1 VRAPAYRVRRAR
13 DSSANCAK
21 NERMSIAGELAGF
34 LVKTKVGDLPPL
46 ALERARMVIAST
58 IASAAMGADIIS
70 SRIIREL
77 ATERGGSPEATVWF
91 DGGRRLPV
99 ADAAR
104 VNAVMSDA
112 AASDDSDLRSIAH
125 IGTIVSTTAIAMA
138 ERTGAGG
145 RDVLAAMVLGY
156 EIAGRIDEALTPGRG
171 ERGFHGSISTIFGGV
186 VATGSLLGLTQ
197 GQMTQAIALAATSIG
212 GLMVAANTSVARE
225 YHAGLSAMLGVHAAL
240 AAQKGFVAEENVLEM
255 PRGFFSAYG
264 GDHLDDVTKDL
275 GNEWDIATNMAI
287 KLVPGGHPH
296 HAAAEAAANA
306 AMAGN
311 VDPAEV
317 ARVMLSS
324 AKYRTLP
331 GPRHPTDLI
340 GVAHSPAYFIA
351 AAIADRGY
359 GWIHAS
365 PEKVADPV
373 IAQLIDKISVD
384 PNPPPYPDRFPH
396 HHGATVTITLKDGR
410 QFADHV
416 DFPRGSAPCGIEWA
430 DVDAKYRRL
439 VPLSKLSP
447 DKVEASLAVVHGF
460 ERVEA
465 MSELTRLLH

>member
-1 VRAPAYRVRRAR
+1 
-13 DSSANCAK
+13 
-21 NERMSIAGELAGF
+21 MSMAGELARF
-34 LVKTKVGDLPPL
+34 ATRTSADALPAL
-46 ALERARMVIAST
+46 ALERARMAIAST
-58 IASAAMGADIIS
+58 IASAAMGADIVS
-70 SRIIREL
+70 ARIIREL
-77 ATERGGSPEATVWF
+77 AGERGGAEEATVWF
-91 DGGRRLPV
+91 DDGRRLPA

-125 IGTIVSTTAIAMA
+125 IGTIVSTSAIATA

-145 RDVLAAMVLGY
+145 RDALAAMVLGY

-171 ERGFHGSISTIFGGV
+171 ERGFHGSISTIFGGA
-186 VATGSLLGLTQ
+186 VAAGRLLRLTH

-225 YHAGLSAMLGVHAAL
+225 YHAGLSAMLGVQAAL
-240 AAQKGFVAEENVLEM
+240 AARRGFVAEENVLEM

-264 GDHLDDVTKDL
+264 GDHLEDVTKDL
-275 GNEWDIATNMAI
+275 GGSWDIATDMAI

-306 AMAGN
+306 AIAGN
-311 VDPAEV
+311 VDPADV
-317 ARVMLSS
+317 AEIRLSS

-340 GVAHSPAYFIA
+340 GVAHSPAYFVA
-351 AAIADRGY
+351 AAVADRGY

-365 PEKVADPV
+365 AEKVADPV
-373 IAQLIDKISVD
+373 IARLLDKVTVD
-384 PNPPPYPDRFPH
+384 PDPPPYPDRFPH
-396 HHGATVTITLKDGR
+396 HHGATVTITLEDGR
-410 QFADHV
+410 RFSSHV
-416 DFPRGSAPCGIEWA
+416 DFPRGSAPRGIEWA

-447 DKVEASLAVVHGF
+447 ANVEASLEVVHRL
-460 ERVEA
+460 EDVNS
-465 MSELTRLLH
+465 MSDLTRLLR

>member
-1 VRAPAYRVRRAR
+1 MCITSGDGTLPRT
-13 DSSANCAK
+13 
-21 NERMSIAGELAGF
+21 MSIAGELAKF
-34 LVKTKVGDLPPL
+34 LTGTSGDGMPPA
-46 ALERARMVIAST
+46 ALVRARMVIAST
-58 IASAAMGADIIS
+58 IASAAMGRDIVS

-77 ATERGGSPEATVWF
+77 ARERGGVPEATLWF
-91 DGGRRLPV
+91 DAEGSLPV

-138 ERTGAGG
+138 ERTGASG

-156 EIAGRIDEALTPGRG
+156 EIAGRIDQALTPGRG
-171 ERGFHGSISTIFGGV
+171 ERGFHGSISTIFGSA
-186 VATGSLLGLTQ
+186 VATGLLLGLTQ

-225 YHAGLSAMLGVHAAL
+225 YHAGLSAMLGIHAAL
-240 AAQKGFVAEENVLEM
+240 AAQKGYVAEEHVLEM

-264 GDHLDDVTKDL
+264 GDHLPDVTKDL
-275 GNEWDIATNMAI
+275 GTSWDISTNMAI

-306 AMAGN
+306 AIAGD
-311 VDPAEV
+311 VDPHDV
-317 ARVMLSS
+317 VSIVVSS
-324 AKYRTLP
+324 AKYRALP
-331 GPRHPTDLI
+331 GPKHPTDLI

-373 IAQLIDKISVD
+373 IARLIDTITVD

-396 HHGATVTITLKDGR
+396 LHNATATITICDG
-410 QFADHV
+410 
-416 DFPRGSAPCGIEWA
+416 
-430 DVDAKYRRL
+430 
-439 VPLSKLSP
+439 PLH
-447 DKVEASLAVVHGF
+447 AAH
-460 ERVEA
+460 A
-465 MSELTRLLH
+465 IT

>member
-1 VRAPAYRVRRAR
+1 
-13 DSSANCAK
+13 
-21 NERMSIAGELAGF
+21 MSIAGELARF
-34 LVKTKVGDLPPL
+34 VTRTNVDDLPPL

-58 IASAAMGADIIS
+58 IASAAMGMDIVS

-77 ATERGGSPEATVWF
+77 AKERGGAEQATLWF
-91 DGGRRLPV
+91 DGGRRLPI

-125 IGTIVSTTAIAMA
+125 IGTIVSTSSIAMA
-138 ERTGAGG
+138 EQTGGDG
-145 RDVLAAMVLGY
+145 RDVLGAMVYGY
-156 EIAGRIDEALTPGRG
+156 EIAGRIDEALTPGRS
-171 ERGFHGSISTIFGGV
+171 ERGFHGSIATIFGGAV
-186 VATGSLLGLTQ
+186 SAGTLLKLTP

-225 YHAGLSAMLGVHAAL
+225 YHAGLSAMLGIHAAL
-240 AAQKGFVAEENVLEM
+240 AAHKGLMAEENVLEM

-264 GDHLDDVTKDL
+264 GDHLEDVTKDL
-275 GNEWDIATNMAI
+275 GQAWDITTDMAI

-306 AMAGN
+306 AIAGH
-311 VDPAEV
+311 VDPADV
-317 ARVMLSS
+317 ADIRLSS

-351 AAIADRGY
+351 AAVADRDY
-359 GWIHAS
+359 GWIHVS
-365 PEKVADPV
+365 PTKVADPV
-373 IAQLIDKISVD
+373 IRQLIDKVTVD

-396 HHGATVTITLKDGR
+396 HHGATVTITLKEGR
-410 QFADHV
+410 QFSAHV
-416 DFPRGSAPCGIEWA
+416 DFPRGSAPRGIEWA

-439 VPLSKLSP
+439 VPLSGLAP
-447 DKVEASLAVVHGF
+447 EKVEASLRVVHEF
-460 ERVEA
+460 ETVKTL
-465 MSELTRLLH
+465 SELTRLLS

>member
-1 VRAPAYRVRRAR
+1 
-13 DSSANCAK
+13 
-21 NERMSIAGELAGF
+21 MSIAGELARF
-34 LVKTKVGDLPPL
+34 LTRTNVGDLPPL

-58 IASAAMGADIIS
+58 IASAAMGSDIVS

-77 ATERGGSPEATVWF
+77 GKERGGAEEATLWF
-91 DGGRRLPV
+91 DGGRKLPIPE
-99 ADAAR
+99 AAR

-125 IGTIVSTTAIAMA
+125 IGTIVSTCAIAMA

-156 EIAGRIDEALTPGRG
+156 EIAGRVDEALTPGRG
-171 ERGFHGSISTIFGGV
+171 ERGFHGSISTIFGGA
-186 VATGSLLGLTQ
+186 VAAGTLLPLTQ

-225 YHAGLSAMLGVHAAL
+225 YHAGLSAMLGIQAAL
-240 AAQKGFVAEENVLEM
+240 AAHKGFVAEENVLEM

-264 GDHLDDVTKDL
+264 GDHLEDVTKDL
-275 GNEWDIATNMAI
+275 GASWDIATNMAV

-306 AMAGN
+306 AIAGN
-311 VDPAEV
+311 VDPADV
-317 ARVMLSS
+317 ASIMLSS

-331 GPRHPTDLI
+331 GPKHPTDLI

-351 AAIADRGY
+351 AAVADRGY

-365 PEKVADPV
+365 PAKLADRVIGQLSDKVT
-373 IAQLIDKISVD
+373 VD
-384 PNPPPYPDRFPH
+384 PNPQPYPDRFPH

-410 QFADHV
+410 QFSDHV
-416 DFPRGSAPCGIEWA
+416 DFPRGSAPRGIEWP

-439 VPLSKLSP
+439 VPLSRLAP
-447 DKVEASLAVVHGF
+447 EKVEASLRVVHEF
-460 ERVEA
+460 ETVKA
-465 MSELTRLLH
+465 MSELTRLLS

>member
-1 VRAPAYRVRRAR
+1 
-13 DSSANCAK
+13 
-21 NERMSIAGELAGF
+21 MSIAGQLARFVTGTR
-34 LVKTKVGDLPPL
+34 VDDLPPL
-46 ALERARMVIAST
+46 ALERARMAIAST
-58 IASAAMGADIIS
+58 IASAAMGASIVS

-77 ATERGGSPEATVWF
+77 ARERGGVPEATVWF
-91 DGGRRLPV
+91 DGGCALPV

-125 IGTIVSTTAIAMA
+125 IGTIVSTTALAMA
-138 ERTGAGG
+138 ERIGAGG

-171 ERGFHGSISTIFGGV
+171 ERGFHGSISTIFGGA
-186 VATGSLLGLTQ
+186 VAAGTLLKLTPP
-197 GQMTQAIALAATSIG
+197 QMTQAIALAATSIG

-225 YHAGLSAMLGVHAAL
+225 YHAGLSATLGVHAAL
-240 AAQKGFVAEENVLEM
+240 AAQKGYVAEEHVLEM

-264 GDHLDDVTKDL
+264 GDHLEDVTKDL
-275 GNEWDIATNMAI
+275 GASWDIATNMAI

-306 AMAGN
+306 AIAGD
-311 VDPAEV
+311 VDPANV
-317 ARVMLSS
+317 ASIVLSS

-331 GPRHPTDLI
+331 GPKHPTDLI
-340 GVAHSPAYFIA
+340 GLAHSPAYFIA
-351 AAIADRGY
+351 AAVADRGY

-365 PEKVADPV
+365 PEKVVDPV
-373 IAQLIDKISVD
+373 IARLIDTIAVD
-384 PNPPPYPDRFPH
+384 PDPLPYPDRFPH

-410 QFADHV
+410 RFSDHV
-416 DFPRGSAPCGIEWA
+416 DCPRGSAPRGIEWA

-439 VPLSKLSP
+439 VPMSGLPLAR
-447 DKVEASLAVVHGF
+447 VEASLEVVHGLDT
-460 ERVEA
+460 VKTV
-465 MSELTRLLH
+465 SELTRLLH

>member
-1 VRAPAYRVRRAR
+1 
-13 DSSANCAK
+13 
-21 NERMSIAGELAGF
+21 MSIAGDLAAF
-34 LVKTKVGDLPPL
+34 LVKTTVGDLPPL
-46 ALERARMVIAST
+46 ALERTRMAIAST
-58 IASAAMGADIIS
+58 IASAAMGAGIVS

-77 ATERGGSPEATVWF
+77 ATERGGTPEATVWF
-91 DGGRRLPV
+91 DGGAALPV

-125 IGTIVSTTAIAMA
+125 IGTIVATAAIAMA

-171 ERGFHGSISTIFGGV
+171 ERGFHGSISTIFGGA
-186 VATGSLLGLTQ
+186 VAAGALLKLTPA
-197 GQMTQAIALAATSIG
+197 QMTQAIALAATSIG
-212 GLMVAANTSVARE
+212 GLHVAANTSVARE
-225 YHAGLSAMLGVHAAL
+225 YHAGLSAMLGIHAAL
-240 AAQKGFVAEENVLEM
+240 AAYKGYVAEEKVLEL
-255 PRGFFSAYG
+255 PRGFFAAYG
-264 GDHLDDVTKDL
+264 GDHLEDVTKDL
-275 GNEWDIATNMAI
+275 GSSWDICTNMAI

-306 AMAGN
+306 AIAGN
-311 VDPAEV
+311 VDPADV
-317 ARVMLSS
+317 ASVVLSS

-365 PEKVADPV
+365 PEKVADPMS
-373 IAQLIDKISVD
+373 AQLIDKITVD

-396 HHGATVTITLKDGR
+396 HHGATVTITLMDGR
-410 QFADHV
+410 QFANHV
-416 DFPRGSAPCGIEWA
+416 DFPRGSAPRGIEWA

-439 VPLSKLSP
+439 MPLSKLSP
-447 DKVEASLAVVHGF
+447 DKIEGSLEVVHEL

-465 MSELTRLLH
+465 MSELTRLLN

>member
-1 VRAPAYRVRRAR
+1 V
-13 DSSANCAK
+13 
-21 NERMSIAGELAGF
+21 SIAGELARF
-34 LVKTKVGDLPPL
+34 VTSTTVTDLPPL
-46 ALERARMVIAST
+46 ALERARMAIAST
-58 IASAAMGADIIS
+58 IASAAMGADIAS

-77 ATERGGSPEATVWF
+77 AREHGGAAQATLWF

-125 IGTIVSTTAIAMA
+125 IGTIVSTTSITMA
-138 ERTGAGG
+138 EQTGAAG
-145 RDVLAAMVLGY
+145 RDVLAAMVHGY
-156 EIAGRIDEALTPGRG
+156 EIAGRIDEALTPGRN
-171 ERGFHGSISTIFGGV
+171 ERGFHGSIATIFGGA
-186 VATGSLLGLTQ
+186 VAAGTLLKLTQ

-225 YHAGLSAMLGVHAAL
+225 YHAGLSAMLGIQAAL
-240 AAQKGFVAEENVLEM
+240 AAHKGLMAEENVLEM

-264 GDHLDDVTKDL
+264 GDHLEDVTKDL
-275 GNEWDIATNMAI
+275 GQTWDIATNMAI

-306 AMAGN
+306 AIAGQ
-311 VDPAEV
+311 VDPTDV
-317 ARVMLSS
+317 ADIRLSS

-351 AAIADRGY
+351 AAVADRGY
-359 GWIHAS
+359 GWIHVS
-365 PEKVADPV
+365 PAKVADAV
-373 IAQLIDKISVD
+373 IRQLIDKVTVD

-410 QFADHV
+410 QFSAHV
-416 DFPRGSAPCGIEWA
+416 DFPRGSAPRGIEWA

-439 VPLSKLSP
+439 VPLSGLAP
-447 DKVEASLAVVHGF
+447 DKVEASLRVVHDF
-460 ERVEA
+460 ETVKT
-465 MSELTRLLH
+465 MSELTRLLS